1 MSSPNQLSFLPDD
14 YLERKARR
22 RTNVICAG
30 LFLICAGA
38 IVTAIIFTERK
49 LSEARLRNAEVSTQY
64 GDAARPIRQFQQLQ
78 EKQRTMAHQAELT
91 ASLLERV
98 PRSYLLAEL
107 TNAMPAGVSL
117 LDIDLD
123 SRIRVTPAPVAQ
135 TAFDKKR
142 AELNKAQTAPVA
154 QPRVYDVSLKVVGI
168 ATTDVQV
175 SQFITRLN
183 QSKLLRDVNLVVS
196 DEYLFNKDKLRKFEI
211 DMVLNPNAEVQ
222 PVDASTKTASVELQ
236 TIDNAE

>member
-38 IVTAIIFTERK
+38 IVSAILFTERG
-49 LSEARLRNAEVSTQY
+49 LQASRLRNAEASTQY
-64 GDAARPIRQFQQLQ
+64 SDAAKPIRQFQQLQ

-107 TNAMPAGVSL
+107 TNAMPQGVSL
-117 LDIDLD
+117 IDFVLD
-123 SRIRVTPAPVAQ
+123 SRVRVVAVVAPQ

-142 AELNKAQTAPVA
+142 AEISQTQAAPVA
-154 QPRVYDVSLKVVGI
+154 QPRLYEVTLKLTGV

-175 SQFITRLN
+175 AQFISKLN
-183 QSKLLRDVNLVVS
+183 QSKLLKDVNLVVS
-196 DEYLFNKDKLRKFEI
+196 DEYLQEKEKLRKFQIE
-211 DMVLNPNAEVQ
+211 MVLNPEAEVSAQ
-222 PVDASTKTASVELQ
+222 DEPRKTASVELE
-236 TIDNAE
+236 TVTESD

>member
-22 RTNVICAG
+22 RTNLICAG

-38 IVTAIIFTERK
+38 IISAILFTEK
-49 LSEARLRNAEVSTQY
+49 GLKASRLRNTEVSAQY
-64 GDAARPIRQFQQLQ
+64 SDAARPIRQFQQLQ

-107 TNAMPAGVSL
+107 TNAMPQGVSL
-117 LDIDLD
+117 LDFALD
-123 SRIRVTPAPVAQ
+123 SRLRMTAVAAPQ

-142 AELNKAQTAPVA
+142 AEINQTQSAPIA
-154 QPRVYDVSLKVVGI
+154 APRLYDVSLKLTGV

-175 SQFITRLN
+175 AQFINKLN
-183 QSKLLRDVNLVVS
+183 QSRLLKDVNLVVS
-196 DEYLFNKDKLRKFEI
+196 DEYLHEKELLRKFQIE
-211 DMVLNPNAEVQ
+211 MMLNPQAEVSAQ
-222 PVDASTKTASVELQ
+222 EEAKRTASVELEAA
-236 TIDNAE
+236 TESN